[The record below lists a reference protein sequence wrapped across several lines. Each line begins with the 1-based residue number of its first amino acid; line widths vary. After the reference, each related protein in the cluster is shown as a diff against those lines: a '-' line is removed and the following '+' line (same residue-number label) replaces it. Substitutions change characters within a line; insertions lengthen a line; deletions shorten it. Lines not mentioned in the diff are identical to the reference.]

1 MALPEPVLDDLRFQ
15 DLVDEAR
22 RRIIRYCPEWTEYNL
37 SDPGITLIE
46 LFAFMTEA
54 LGYRLNQVPD
64 KNYLRFLDMLGMR
77 LQPASS
83 ARAELTFRLSVPFPI
98 NPGDQTVATVPQ
110 GTEVATRSAMEGEQE
125 TIFTTDSR
133 LNIVGP
139 TLAHLRRDSELN
151 KNYLP
156 RLGVELFLPFSST
169 PQQGETF
176 YLGFEPD
183 KNLAGHI
190 IRLVFDCEET
200 QAVGVRRSDPPLVW
214 ECSIGN
220 SAWAEITPGAAP
232 DERDTTGGLNNEHGS
247 IVFYLPLEATADQ
260 LQGRVAQWLR
270 CRLEQRNKEQGMY
283 AHSPRVK
290 QVSAF
295 TLGATTLATHAVV
308 IRDEYLGASSG
319 EPGQVFSLRNHPVLA
334 LREGECIEVEETVE
348 GVDVFVP
355 WKLVVDFAD
364 SDHFDRHFVLDAS
377 AGEITFGPAIQQR
390 DGTVRQYGRIP
401 PVGRQVR
408 VSQYRHGGGVAG
420 NVPVGRIQS
429 LRSAIPYVDRVTNV
443 RRSEGGRDAESLD
456 EARMRARRELRAQ
469 QRAVTA
475 EDYEVLAKFASR
487 SVARVRCVTPGAGA
501 RPLPPGVVELLVVP
515 AAFDALRVG
524 DLSRLYLAPELART
538 IEVHLENYR
547 LLTTTLRIREPRYVG
562 IRVSAEIVPSD
573 YESPEVVRGRV
584 VTALNGMLSPLAL
597 GDGAS
602 PIPDATSAGWEGWP
616 FGRDL
621 FVSEIYSLI
630 QKVPGVKHVL
640 DVRLHQRPVIPSR
653 EIGAVTEDQA
663 PSAEEVVL
671 VPVDDRRFPLPD
683 DTLLC
688 SLDHKVRI
696 TTL

>member
-15 DLVDEAR
+15 VLVDEAR

-83 ARAELTFRLSVPFPI
+83 ARVELTFRLSVPFPI
-98 NPGDQTVATVPQ
+98 NPGDETIATVPQ
-110 GTEVATRSAMEGEQE
+110 GIEVATRSAMEGEDE
-125 TIFTTDSR
+125 VIFTTDSR
-133 LNIVGP
+133 LDIVGP
-139 TLAHLRRDSELN
+139 TLGHLRRDSELN

-176 YLGFEPD
+176 YIGFEPD

-214 ECSIGN
+214 ECSVGN
-220 SAWAEITPGAAP
+220 GAWAELTPGAAA

-270 CRLEQRNKEQGMY
+270 CRLEQRSKEQGMY
-283 AHSPRVK
+283 AHSPRIK
-290 QVSAF
+290 QVTAF
-295 TLGATTLATHAVV
+295 SLGATTLATHAVV
-308 IRDEYLGASSG
+308 IRNEFLGVSNG
-319 EPGQVFSLRNHPVLA
+319 GPGQVFNLRNFPVLT
-334 LREGECIEVEETVE
+334 LREGECVEVEETME
-348 GVDVFVP
+348 GVEVFVP
-355 WKLVVDFAD
+355 WQPVADFAD
-364 SDHFDRHFVLDAS
+364 SDHFDRHFALDAS
-377 AGEITFGPAIQQR
+377 TGEVTFGPAIQQR

-401 PVGRQVR
+401 PAGRQIR
-408 VSQYRHGGGVAG
+408 FSQYRHGGGVAG
-420 NVPVGRIQS
+420 NVPAGRIQS
-429 LRSAIPYVDRVTNV
+429 LHSAIPYVDRVTNM
-443 RRSEGGRDAESLD
+443 RRAEGGRDPESLD

-475 EDYEVLAKFASR
+475 EDYEGLAKRASR
-487 SVARVRCVTPGAGA
+487 SVARVRCVTPGAGPRA
-501 RPLPPGVVELLVVP
+501 LPPGVVELLVVP
-515 AAFDALRVG
+515 AAFDALRAG
-524 DLSRLYLAPELART
+524 DLSRLYLTPDLART
-538 IEVHLENYR
+538 IEVYLESYR
-547 LLTTTLRIREPRYVG
+547 LLTTTLRLREPRYVG
-562 IRVSAEIVPSD
+562 IRVSAEIVASE
-573 YESPEVVRGRV
+573 YETPELVRSRV
-584 VTALNGMLSPLAL
+584 VSALNAMLSPLAVSAEA
-597 GDGAS
+597 GA
-602 PIPDATSAGWEGWP
+602 IPDSMAAGWEGWP

-621 FVSEIYSLI
+621 FASEIYSLI

-640 DVRLHQRPVIPSR
+640 DVRLHQRPVIPAR
-653 EIGAVTEDQA
+653 ESAAAGEDQ
-663 PSAEEVVL
+663 PPAEEVAL
-671 VPVDDRRFPLPD
+671 APVDERRLPVPD
-683 DTLLC
+683 DTLLV
-688 SLDHKVRI
+688 SLDHDVRI